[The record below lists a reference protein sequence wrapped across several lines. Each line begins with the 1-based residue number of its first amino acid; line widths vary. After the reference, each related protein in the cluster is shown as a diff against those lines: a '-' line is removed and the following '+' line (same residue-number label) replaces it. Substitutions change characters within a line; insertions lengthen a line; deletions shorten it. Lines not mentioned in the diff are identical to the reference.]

1 MTNADVGLAP
11 AKELAECPPKNKAGE
26 EPKVSRALC
35 KAMPHKERKMAL
47 RWVMV
52 SGPVMRERGSSFFL
66 EMLTVVWKGGAIAR
80 ISARNGSE
88 VRL

>member
-1 MTNADVGLAP
+1 
-11 AKELAECPPKNKAGE
+11 
-26 EPKVSRALC
+26 
-35 KAMPHKERKMAL
+35 MAL

-52 SGPVMRERGSSFFL
+52 SGPVVRERGSSFFL